1 MDLFRGKY
9 QKLIKYLF
17 WAWLIFILLVSSIP
31 KLPDPNIDFKESVLR
46 LDYLI
51 HLFEYFVLVC
61 LFIFWKAGN
70 KIKINIAI
78 ILIALFSGIFLGTV
92 DEYHQKFISGR
103 RFNPWDMF
111 YNYLGVVS
119 GIIFS
124 VLYLQYFLARKR
136 KTKNPN

>member
-1 MDLFRGKY
+1 MNLFRGKY

-17 WAWLIFILLVSSIP
+17 WSWLIIILLVSSIP
-31 KLPDPNIDFKESVLR
+31 KLPDPNIDFKKSILR

-70 KIKINIAI
+70 EVKINIAL
-78 ILIALFSGIFLGTV
+78 ILIVLFSGIVLGTV

-103 RFNPWDMF
+103 QFNPWDMF